1 MRMEKS
7 VEVQVLSC
15 PQNQTRHNRSSAIL
29 SLVSM
34 DEQKETKKL
43 LEETLALSRENNKL
57 LRTIRRVGMIEFVMR
72 LLWYAILIGFPF
84 AVYFYIVEPYFHML
98 GLSSGHSS
106 QDVQSL
112 PVIKALGIIFGRQ

>member
-1 MRMEKS
+1 
-7 VEVQVLSC
+7 
-15 PQNQTRHNRSSAIL
+15 
-29 SLVSM
+29 M

-57 LRTIRRVGMIEFVMR
+57 LRTIRRVGIIEFVMR

-84 AVYFYIVEPYFHML
+84 VVYFYIVEPYFHML
-98 GLSSGHSS
+98 GLSSGHSR